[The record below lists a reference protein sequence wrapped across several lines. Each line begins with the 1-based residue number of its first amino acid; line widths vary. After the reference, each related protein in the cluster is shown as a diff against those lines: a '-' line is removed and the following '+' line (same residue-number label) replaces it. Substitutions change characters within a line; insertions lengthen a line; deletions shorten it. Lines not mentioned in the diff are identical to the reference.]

1 MQVIPLSLE
10 NKRSVL
16 KPSTVDKKEKDI
28 LRLFEKHFIDEIPA
42 TEKKE
47 ISQKRC
53 RVCYKKGLKKEARFH
68 CTMCPEHPGLHLR
81 KDFNDYHTRAK

>member
-16 KPSTVDKKEKDI
+16 KPLTVDMKEEGI

-42 TEKKE
+42 TEKKFPKNVAE
-47 ISQKRC
+47 C
-53 RVCYKKGLKKEARFH
+53 VTKKG
-68 CTMCPEHPGLHLR
+68 
-81 KDFNDYHTRAK
+81 